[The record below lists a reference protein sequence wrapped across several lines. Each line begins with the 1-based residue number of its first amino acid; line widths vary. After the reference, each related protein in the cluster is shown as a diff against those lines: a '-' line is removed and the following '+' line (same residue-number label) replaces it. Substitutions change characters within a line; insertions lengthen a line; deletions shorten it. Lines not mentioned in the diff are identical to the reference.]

1 MIDYN
6 IYIKD
11 GNNWVALP
19 HVASFSVGWYDVS
32 KDSGRDTTTADGKM
46 ILNVISN
53 KYRLDV
59 TSTYMTG
66 TELNTF
72 FSKIKTNPTM
82 DVKFYDPYTATVVT
96 KTMYR
101 GDRMAQVRY
110 TNASNSMFEPVTIA
124 LIEL

>member
-1 MIDYN
+1 MDYN
-6 IYIKD
+6 IYIKS
-11 GNNWVALP
+11 GNDWVALP
-19 HVASFSVGWYDVS
+19 HVATFTVGWYDVS

-53 KYRLDV
+53 KFRIDV

-66 TELNTF
+66 AELNNF
-72 FSKIKTNPTM
+72 FSTISVRPTM
-82 DVKFYDPYTATVVT
+82 EVKFYDPYSASVVT

-101 GDRMAQVRY
+101 GDRTAQIRY
-110 TNASNSMFEPVTIA
+110 SNQDGSMFEPITIA